1 MQYIT
6 LAIFCGC
13 TARFV
18 SDLVGD
24 PEDRFSQNEAQLMK
38 CKEMQSL
45 PSPLHTRVV
54 IEPTRVN
61 INFGPDGSGAG

>member
-1 MQYIT
+1 M
-6 LAIFCGC
+6 
-13 TARFV
+13 

-24 PEDRFSQNEAQLMK
+24 PEDRFSRNKAQLMK

-45 PSPLHTRVV
+45 PSPLRTRVV

-61 INFGPDGSGAG
+61 INFGPDGSGVGRVHDVTRESQMSF